1 MKNKNQDFEEKGQE
15 IEEGTT
21 SIVQVE
27 DMTMDEIQLIEQLY
41 YSAGLDPIVDAGI
54 QDYDKKIEQEN
65 KLINKVF
72 GTRGSDVKGYGEA
85 VARRVSYAIY
95 NLLNTQ
101 YGGRVGNMK
110 SYIMSL
116 EEERDHANRRY
127 DDLMGRVIGILSDE
141 YKDLRTDSKE
151 FIEKL
156 TKTLGDDLKD
166 AKIDQQALAERL
178 ADIDGLRA
186 QITALS
192 NEKEQLKEKHESQL
206 DGLNNEHK
214 EEVRAFE
221 AQIDSLNK
229 EQVRLNEKHE
239 SQTAELKNE
248 HKEEVRALEAQIDS
262 LNKEQVRLNDK
273 HESQT
278 AELKSEYKEEVRN
291 LEAQIDSLNK
301 EQVRLNEKH
310 ESQTA
315 ELKTEHKEEV
325 GNLKSQLEILNKE
338 TIRLNEEHQAQVAGL
353 ESEINALTADLAEL
367 REDYNEL
374 KTAVSTLAETI
385 PDEETGKKQSE
396 DLYSFILKDS
406 KVPSAVLKG
415 VDQFIDFKKYLAMA
429 VENGVKEVCMRIE
442 KILATTRSE

>member
-1 MKNKNQDFEEKGQE
+1 MKNNNQDFEEKSQE
-15 IEEGTT
+15 IEEDIT

-27 DMTMDEIQLIEQLY
+27 DMTTDEIQLTEQLY

-72 GTRGSDVKGYGEA
+72 GTRGSDVRGYGEA

-141 YKDLRTDSKE
+141 YKDLRTDSRE

-156 TKTLGDDLKD
+156 TTTLGDDLKD
-166 AKIDQQALAERL
+166 AKIDQKALAERL

-186 QITALS
+186 QITTLS
-192 NEKEQLKEKHESQL
+192 NEKEQLKDKHESQITE
-206 DGLNNEHK
+206 LNNEHR
-214 EEVRAFE
+214 EEIRNLE
-221 AQIDSLNK
+221 GQIDSLNK

-248 HKEEVRALEAQIDS
+248 HREK
-262 LNKEQVRLNDK
+262 
-273 HESQT
+273 
-278 AELKSEYKEEVRN
+278 VRN

-301 EQVRLNEKH
+301 EQVKLNEKH
-310 ESQTA
+310 ESQIDSLNKEWVKLNEQHESQIA
-315 ELKTEHKEEV
+315 ELKSEHKEEI
-325 GNLKSQLEILNKE
+325 GKLKSQIATLNKE
-338 TIRLNEEHQAQVAGL
+338 TIKLNEEHQAQAADLELKIEGL
-353 ESEINALTADLAEL
+353 ESEKNTLTSDLTEL
-367 REDYNEL
+367 RNDYNEL
-374 KTAVSTLAETI
+374 KMAIATLAETV
-385 PDEETGKKQSE
+385 PGEETGKKQSE

-415 VDQFIDFKKYLAMA
+415 VDQFIDFKKYLAMS
-429 VENGVKEVCMRIE
+429 VENGVKEVCTRLE